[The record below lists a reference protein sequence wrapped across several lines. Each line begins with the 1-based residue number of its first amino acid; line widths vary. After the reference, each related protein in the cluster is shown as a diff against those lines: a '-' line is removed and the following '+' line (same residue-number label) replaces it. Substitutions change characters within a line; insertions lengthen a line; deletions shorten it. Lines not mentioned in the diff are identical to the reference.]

1 MGDDVTDTYNIKIRA
16 GNSGTVENELGFVCQ
31 IYVADAPYDLTG
43 QDIIF
48 RVIDAAGQQVI
59 RKDSDDEI
67 TVDIPTATI
76 TVPITVED
84 SRTLAAAPLRMRYE
98 MERRFDSL
106 QRTFL
111 NGDILIARGVNDD

>member
-16 GNSGTVENELGFVCQ
+16 GNSGTEANELGLVCQ
-31 IYVADAPYDLTG
+31 ILVADEPYDLTG

-67 TVDIPTATI
+67 TVDIETATI
-76 TVPITVED
+76 TVPITVEE

-98 MERRFDSL
+98 MERQSGSL

-111 NGDILIARGVNDD
+111 VGDILIARGVNDD